1 MLIPKANV
9 PDMKKV
15 PEEITRGMKVIP
27 VDHADQVL
35 RLALELE
42 KPEEFLVKSE
52 FGALPVAA
60 QPEEKPGAGRTSG
73 GVRH

>member
-1 MLIPKANV
+1 MRR
-9 PDMKKV
+9 
-15 PEEITRGMKVIP
+15 ERGAL
-27 VDHADQVL
+27 DDEGAD
-35 RLALELE
+35 LALELE